1 MTDPGTEPTLNGLD
15 ADAVR
20 KALLQYNY
28 LPRQH
33 DHKEE
38 LPPIFSSVQFTPEV
52 AAKLLEIP
60 ARTGGGYDLLPF
72 RRTRHP
78 NIPRMMGIPH
88 PRAYAQ
94 LVNVIAANWTQVASV
109 CQSPNS
115 QLEFGLQDDGRI
127 VVHRYDH
134 ISADGEVED
143 QDPLSDFGKNYRIKT
158 DINNFYHS
166 VYSHA
171 LPWALVGHEEA
182 KKHKGPKHKDE
193 WYNQIDRAV
202 QQCQR
207 GETKGVPIGPATSTI
222 LSELI
227 LFKVD
232 ETLRTNYHFTR
243 YIDDYTAYVDTRD
256 EGDQFLIDLS
266 RSLEAYALTLNL
278 RKTHVSQ
285 LPVLNR
291 EEWVTDINLFLGVD
305 DRIGVGDSDSR
316 AKIKLRQLKLI
327 VDKAVALSKS
337 YPDGSVIKYAF
348 AAIIEVGIDSEGL
361 GSDGDAAER
370 FFEDALLRHAYYFP
384 TLIPLIQRWL
394 SEKPS
399 SSSLIESRVERRL
412 TTLLARSFA
421 LAQSDNIVWCIYYLL
436 QVNEEADVGLLER
449 CCETNDPMV
458 VLMGYVYAKK
468 KKLPLH
474 PLLDWANAFALGL
487 KEERL
492 SDYDVDRVWLV
503 QYQLFQDGEIASP
516 PYQSKDDN
524 RVFETMKELGV
535 SFVSW
540 DHEDFGRRASN
551 FGRLMFG
558 GFYLGESENG
568 GLAESSTASVAG
580 DHR

>member
-1 MTDPGTEPTLNGLD
+1 MSDPGTEATLNGLD
-15 ADAVR
+15 KEAVR
-20 KALLQYNY
+20 KALLQHNY

-38 LPPIFSSVQFTPEV
+38 LPPIFTSVQFTPEV

-60 ARTGGGYDLLPF
+60 AWKRAGYDLLPF

-94 LVNVIAANWTQVASV
+94 LVNVIADNWSKIASV

-115 QLEFGLQDDGRI
+115 QLEFGLHEDGRI

-134 ISADGEVED
+134 TSADGEVED
-143 QDPLSDFGKNYRIKT
+143 QDPLSDFGKTYRIKT

-171 LPWALVGHEEA
+171 LPWALVGHEQA
-182 KKHKGPKHKDE
+182 KKHRGKHE
-193 WYNQIDRAV
+193 WYNQIDKAV
-202 QQCQR
+202 RQCQR

-222 LSELI
+222 LSEIL

-232 ETLRTNYHFTR
+232 EALRAKYRFTR
-243 YIDDYTAYVDTRD
+243 YIDDYTAYVYTRD

-266 RSLEAYALTLNL
+266 HLLEGYALTLNL

-291 EEWVTDINLFLGVD
+291 EEWVTDINLFLGID
-305 DRIGVGDSDSR
+305 DRIGVGDADSR
-316 AKIKLRQLKLI
+316 AQIKFRQLKLI
-327 VDKAVALSKS
+327 IEKAVALSKS

-348 AAIIEVGIDSEGL
+348 AAITEIGIENECL
-361 GSDGDAAER
+361 GTDGDAAER
-370 FFEDALLRHAYYFP
+370 YFEDALLRYAYYYP

-394 SEKPS
+394 SDKPS
-399 SSSLIESRVERRL
+399 SNNLIEHRVERRVAA
-412 TTLLARSFA
+412 LLERSFS

-436 QVNEEADVGLLER
+436 QLSGEADDSLLER
-449 CCETNDPMV
+449 CCGSKDPMV

-468 KKLPLH
+468 KRLSLD
-474 PLLDWANAFALGL
+474 PLLAWAKEFDLGI

-492 SDYDVDRVWLV
+492 REYDVDRVWLV
-503 QYQLFQDGEIASP
+503 LYQMYRDGEMAKP
-516 PYQSKDDN
+516 PYQAKHDS
-524 RVFETMKELGV
+524 RVFETMKEMGV
-535 SFVSW
+535 SFVDW
-540 DHEDFGRRASN
+540 GHADFGRRASN
-551 FGRLMFG
+551 FAKGLFG
-558 GFYLGESENG
+558 ELILVPGN
-568 GLAESSTASVAG
+568 AG
-580 DHR
+580 AA

>member
-1 MTDPGTEPTLNGLD
+1 MSDPGTEATLSGLD
-15 ADAVR
+15 KEAVR

-52 AAKLLEIP
+52 AARLLEIP
-60 ARTGGGYDLLPF
+60 PRSGGGYDLLPF

-94 LVNVIAANWTQVASV
+94 LVNVIAENWSRIASV
-109 CQSPNS
+109 CQSSNS
-115 QLEFGLQDDGRI
+115 QLEFGLHEDGRI

-134 ISADGEVED
+134 TSPDGEVED

-182 KKHKGPKHKDE
+182 KKHKGPNHKDK
-193 WYNQIDRAV
+193 WYNEIDWAV
-202 QQCQR
+202 RQCQR

-222 LSELI
+222 LSEIL

-232 ETLRTNYHFTR
+232 EALRDKYRFTR
-243 YIDDYTAYVDTRD
+243 YIDDYTAYVDSRE

-278 RKTHVSQ
+278 RKTDVSQ

-291 EEWVTDINLFLGVD
+291 EEWVTDINLFLGVN
-305 DRIGVGDSDSR
+305 DRIGVSETDSR
-316 AKIKLRQLKLI
+316 AKIKFRQLKLI
-327 VDKAVALSKS
+327 IDKAVALSKS
-337 YPDGSVIKYAF
+337 FPDGSVIKYAF
-348 AAIIEVGIDSEGL
+348 AAIIEVGIANDAL
-361 GSDGDAAER
+361 VADGDAAER
-370 FFEDALLRHAYYFP
+370 YFEDALLRYAYYYP

-394 SEKPS
+394 SDKPS
-399 SSSLIESRVERRL
+399 SNNLVENRVERRVAA
-412 TTLLARSFA
+412 LLERSFA

-436 QVNEEADVGLLER
+436 QLGGEADSSLPER

-468 KKLPLH
+468 KNLPLDH
-474 PLLDWANAFALGL
+474 MLGWAKSFVVGL

-492 SDYDVDRVWLV
+492 SEYDIDRVWLAL
-503 QYQLFQDGEIASP
+503 YQLYRDGEIASP
-516 PYQSKDDN
+516 PYQNKDDN
-524 RVFETMKELGV
+524 GVFQTMKEIGV
-535 SFVSW
+535 SFVDW
-540 DHEDFGRRASN
+540 DHKDFGRRSSN
-551 FGRLMFG
+551 FARRLFG
-558 GFYLGESENG
+558 GVFLELGN
-568 GLAESSTASVAG
+568 AQ
-580 DHR
+580 

>member
-1 MTDPGTEPTLNGLD
+1 MRDSGTEATLNGLD
-15 ADAVR
+15 KEAVR

-38 LPPIFSSVQFTPEV
+38 LPPIFSSVHFTPEV

-60 ARTGGGYDLLPF
+60 ARNGRGYDLLPF

-94 LVNVIAANWTQVASV
+94 LVNVIAEQWSKIASV

-115 QLEFGLQDDGRI
+115 QLEFGLHEDGRI
-127 VVHRYDH
+127 VVHKYDH
-134 ISADGEVED
+134 TSVDGEVED

-166 VYSHA
+166 IYSHA

-182 KKHKGPKHKDE
+182 KKHKGPRHNSE

-222 LSELI
+222 LSEIL

-232 ETLRTNYHFTR
+232 ETLRAKYRFTR
-243 YIDDYTAYVDTRD
+243 YIDDYTAYVDSRD
-256 EGDQFLIDLS
+256 EGDQFLIDLA
-266 RSLEAYALTLNL
+266 RSLEGYALTLNL

-291 EEWVTDINLFLGVD
+291 DEWVTDLNLFLAVD
-305 DRIGVGDSDSR
+305 DEARITEGGLR
-316 AKIKLRQLKLI
+316 AKIKFRQLKLI
-327 VDKAVALSKS
+327 IDKALALSKEF
-337 YPDGSVIKYAF
+337 PDGSVIKYAF
-348 AAIIEVGIDSEGL
+348 SAIIETDIHNIGF
-361 GSDGDAAER
+361 GDDDKSAER
-370 FFEDALLRHAYYFP
+370 YFEDALLRYAYYYP

-394 SEKPS
+394 SHKPS
-399 SSSLIESRVERRL
+399 FDSLVEHRVEKRL
-412 TTLLARSFA
+412 AALLERSFA
-421 LAQSDNIVWCIYYLL
+421 LAQSDNIIWCIYYLL
-436 QVNEEADVGLLER
+436 QVNGETESGLPER
-449 CCETNDPMV
+449 CCGTNDPMV

-468 KKLPLH
+468 KKLPLD
-474 PLLDWANAFALGL
+474 PLLTWAKAFSLGL
-487 KEERL
+487 KEKRL
-492 SDYDVDRVWLV
+492 SEYDVDQVWLV
-503 QYQLFQDGEIASP
+503 LYQLYRDGEIANP
-516 PYQSKDDN
+516 PYENKDDN
-524 RVFETMKELGV
+524 RVFQTMKEMGV
-535 SFVSW
+535 SFVDL
-540 DHEDFGRRASN
+540 DHDDFGRRASN
-551 FGRLMFG
+551 FAKGLFG
-558 GFYLGESENG
+558 GLLLGQGN
-568 GLAESSTASVAG
+568 AQ
-580 DHR
+580 

>member
-1 MTDPGTEPTLNGLD
+1 MSDPGIEATLNGLN

-20 KALLQYNY
+20 KALLEYNY

-52 AAKLLEIP
+52 AAKLLEISP
-60 ARTGGGYDLLPF
+60 RPGGGYDLLPF

-78 NIPRMMGIPH
+78 NIPRMMSIPH

-94 LVNVIAANWTQVASV
+94 LVNVIADNWSKLFSV

-115 QLEFGLQDDGRI
+115 QLEFGLHEDGRI

-134 ISADGEVED
+134 TSADGEVED
-143 QDPLSDFGKNYRIKT
+143 QDPLSDFGKSYQIKT
-158 DINNFYHS
+158 DINNFYYS

-207 GETKGVPIGPATSTI
+207 GETKGVPVGPATSTI
-222 LSELI
+222 LSEVL

-232 ETLRTNYHFTR
+232 ETLRAKYRFSR

-266 RSLEAYALTLNL
+266 RSLETYALTLNL

-285 LPVLNR
+285 LPVLN
-291 EEWVTDINLFLGVD
+291 LFFGIED
-305 DRIGVGDSDSR
+305 GIDQADMDRR
-316 AKIKLRQLKLI
+316 PRLKFRQLKLI
-327 VDKAVALSKS
+327 IDKSIALSKA
-337 YPDGSVIKYAF
+337 YPDGSVLKYAF
-348 AAIIEVGIDSEGL
+348 SAIIEAGIDN
-361 GSDGDAAER
+361 DGPSAVSDAAER
-370 FFEDALLRHAYYFP
+370 YFEDALLRYAYYYP

-394 SEKPS
+394 SNKPS
-399 SSSLIESRVERRL
+399 SSKFVESSIERRL
-412 TTLLARSFA
+412 GALLSRSFT

-436 QVNEEADVGLLER
+436 QLNGDSDGGLLER
-449 CCETNDPMV
+449 CCGTNDPMV
-458 VLMGYVYAKK
+458 VLMGYVYARKQD
-468 KKLPLH
+468 LPLD
-474 PLLDWANAFALGL
+474 PLLNWANGFKQGL
-487 KEERL
+487 MEERL
-492 SDYDVDRVWLV
+492 NEYDVDRVWLV
-503 QYQLFQDGEIASP
+503 LYQLYRDGEILDP
-516 PYQSKDDN
+516 PYQNKDDN
-524 RVFETMKELGV
+524 FVFEKMKEMGV
-535 SFVSW
+535 SFIVW
-540 DHEDFGRRASN
+540 DHEDFGRRAYN
-551 FGRLMFG
+551 FIEKMFEG
-558 GFYLGESENG
+558 MDSEETEEVC
-568 GLAESSTASVAG
+568 LAEPATLGVAE
-580 DHR
+580 DIQ

>member
-1 MTDPGTEPTLNGLD
+1 MNQSESDANLNGLD
-15 ADAVR
+15 KEAVR
-20 KALLQYNY
+20 KALLQHNY
-28 LPRQH
+28 LPKQH

-38 LPPIFSSVQFTPEV
+38 LPPIFSSIQFTPEI
-52 AAKLLEIP
+52 AKKVLDIP
-60 ARTGGGYDLLPF
+60 ARKGGGYDLLPF

-78 NIPRMMGIPH
+78 NIPRMMGVPH
-88 PRAYAQ
+88 PRAYAE
-94 LVNVIAANWTQVASV
+94 LVSVIADNWGKIASV

-115 QLEFGLQDDGRI
+115 QLEFGLHEDGRI

-143 QDPLSDFGKNYRIKT
+143 QDPLSDFGKSYRIKT

-222 LSELI
+222 LSEVL

-232 ETLRTNYHFTR
+232 EKLRTKYRFTR

-266 RSLEAYALTLNL
+266 RSLEGYALTLNL

-291 EEWVTDINLFLGVD
+291 EEWVTDINLFLGVED
-305 DRIGVGDSDSR
+305 KIGGDEADRR
-316 AKIKLRQLKLI
+316 AKIKFRQLKLI
-327 VDKAVALSKS
+327 VDKAIALSKS

-348 AAIIEVGIDSEGL
+348 AAIIETGIDNENL
-361 GSDGDAAER
+361 GAFGDAAER
-370 FFEDALLRHAYYFP
+370 YFEDALLRYAYYYP

-394 SEKPS
+394 SDNPS
-399 SSSLIESRVERRL
+399 FDNRVESRVERRIAA
-412 TTLLARSFA
+412 LLERSFS

-436 QVNEEADVGLLER
+436 QLGGEADEGLPER
-449 CCETNDPMV
+449 CCSTHDPIV

-468 KKLPLH
+468 KKL
-474 PLLDWANAFALGL
+474 LLDPIITWARAFPKGL

-492 SDYDVDRVWLV
+492 SEYDVDRVWLAL
-503 QYQLFQDGEIASP
+503 YQLYHDGVLNSP
-516 PYQSKDDN
+516 PYQNNDDN
-524 RVFETMKELGV
+524 RVFETMKKSGV
-535 SFVSW
+535 SFV
-540 DHEDFGRRASN
+540 DFEHEDFGKRAASSIQGL
-551 FGRLMFG
+551 FGNTLDDPG
-558 GFYLGESENG
+558 
-568 GLAESSTASVAG
+568 SVG
-580 DHR
+580 

>member
-1 MTDPGTEPTLNGLD
+1 MSDSETDANLNGLD
-15 ADAVR
+15 KEAVR
-20 KALLQYNY
+20 TALLQHNY
-28 LPRQH
+28 LPKQH

-38 LPPIFSSVQFTPEV
+38 LPPIFSSVQFTPEI
-52 AAKLLEIP
+52 ATKLRAIP
-60 ARTGGGYDLLPF
+60 ARKGGGYDLLPF

-78 NIPRMMGIPH
+78 NIPRMMAIPH
-88 PRAYAQ
+88 PRAYVE
-94 LVNVIAANWTQVASV
+94 LVSVIADNWGKIASV

-115 QLEFGLQDDGRI
+115 QLEFGLHEDGRI

-143 QDPLSDFGKNYRIKT
+143 QDPLSDFGKSYRIKT
-158 DINNFYHS
+158 DINNFYPS

-222 LSELI
+222 LSELL

-232 ETLRTNYHFTR
+232 ENLRTKYRFTR

-291 EEWVTDINLFLGVD
+291 EEWVTDINLFLGVED
-305 DRIGVGDSDSR
+305 KIGGVESDKR
-316 AKIKLRQLKLI
+316 AKIKFRQLKLI

-348 AAIIEVGIDSEGL
+348 AAIIEVGIDNENL
-361 GSDGDAAER
+361 GAYVDAAER
-370 FFEDALLRHAYYFP
+370 YFEDALLRYAYYYP

-394 SEKPS
+394 SDNPS
-399 SSSLIESRVERRL
+399 FDNRVESRVERRIAA
-412 TTLLARSFA
+412 LLERSFS

-436 QVNEEADVGLLER
+436 QISGETDNGLPER
-449 CCETNDPMV
+449 CCNTHDPLV
-458 VLMGYVYAKK
+458 VLMGYVYATK
-468 KKLPLH
+468 KKLPLD
-474 PLLDWANAFALGL
+474 PIVTWAKSFPVGL

-492 SDYDVDRVWLV
+492 TEYDVDRVWLV
-503 QYQLFQDGEIASP
+503 LYQLYHDGVLEGP
-516 PYQSKDDN
+516 PYQSNEDN
-524 RVFETMKELGV
+524 KVFESMKENGV
-535 SFVSW
+535 SFV
-540 DHEDFGRRASN
+540 DFEHDDFGKRSSKFAQN
-551 FGRLMFG
+551 LFGDFALLG
-558 GFYLGESENG
+558 GATS
-568 GLAESSTASVAG
+568 
-580 DHR
+580 